1 MKIAIVTDSSY
12 DGKLSDFKDLYKVP
26 LMITSEDGKHQY
38 PDDDTLDPNQ
48 FYKMLSEEVLKT
60 SQSIPATM
68 LGMWD
73 KLLKEYDQI
82 IVAGL
87 SKGLSGQFNTYR
99 MLSETEEKYQGKVF
113 VVDTNGVSVVL
124 QREVQKIAALIADGK
139 TGSEIQIA
147 FKEIS
152 KEFFGYIV
160 PKSLE
165 TLKRG
170 GRITPAAASLAK
182 LLKIVPVLSY
192 DGMIDKGFTART
204 FKKAI
209 NETLDQI
216 KKHYKNNVKI
226 IDVAHSRCEPE
237 NMELI
242 EKLIEKAGL
251 TIGIKAELPNVI
263 SAHTGRNT
271 FALVAWKE

>member
-1 MKIAIVTDSSY
+1 
-12 DGKLSDFKDLYKVP
+12 
-26 LMITSEDGKHQY
+26 
-38 PDDDTLDPNQ
+38 
-48 FYKMLSEEVLKT
+48 MLSE
-60 SQSIPATM
+60 
-68 LGMWD
+68 
-73 KLLKEYDQI
+73 
-82 IVAGL
+82 
-87 SKGLSGQFNTYR
+87 
-99 MLSETEEKYQGKVF
+99 SEEQYQGKVF

-271 FALVAWKE
+271 FALVA